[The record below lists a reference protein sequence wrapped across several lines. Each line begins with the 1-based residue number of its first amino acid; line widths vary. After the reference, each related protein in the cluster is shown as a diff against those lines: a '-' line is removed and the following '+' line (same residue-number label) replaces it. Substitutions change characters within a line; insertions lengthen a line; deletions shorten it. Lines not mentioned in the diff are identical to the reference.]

1 MKDRV
6 SRRKFLGTASA
17 AAVMPQL
24 WASRQ
29 AVPFHAFLP
38 EQAAPHVYPTRIV
51 DMHVHFD
58 EKKANF
64 ISDLLKLSE
73 PQNSIPDRLFPSASL
88 TSTLRTWSS
97 RQKSCMPWATE
108 ASAKWNL

>member
-38 EQAAPHVYPTRIV
+38 EQAAPHVYPTRLV

-58 EKKANF
+58 EKKPNF

-73 PQNSIPDRLFPSASL
+73 SLNL
-88 TSTLRTWSS
+88 TSWLLTNFRD
-97 RQKSCMPWATE
+97 RKVDAE
-108 ASAKWNL
+108 SAKQHL